1 MYKAFNFLFIILIFF
16 FFFNIYN
23 FYISG
28 VNLKTINFN
37 RQNIERIISEKLPNV
52 PILDN
57 DTKNVIEFT
66 NSLSNENNN
75 NKTRSFWKLLKIK

>member
-16 FFFNIYN
+16 FFFIIYN
-23 FYISG
+23 FYKSG

-37 RQNIERIISEKLPNV
+37 RQNIERIISEKLLNV

-57 DTKNVIEFT
+57 DTKNVIEFN

-75 NKTRSFWKLLKIK
+75 NKPRSFWKLLKIK

>member
-57 DTKNVIEFT
+57 DTKNVIEFN

-75 NKTRSFWKLLKIK
+75 NKPRSFWKLLKIK

>member
-23 FYISG
+23 FYKSG

-37 RQNIERIISEKLPNV
+37 RQNIERIISEKLLNV

-57 DTKNVIEFT
+57 DTKNVIEFN

-75 NKTRSFWKLLKIK
+75 NKPRSFWKLLKIK

>member
-16 FFFNIYN
+16 FFFIIYN
-23 FYISG
+23 FYKSG

-37 RQNIERIISEKLPNV
+37 RQNIERIISEKLLNV

-57 DTKNVIEFT
+57 DTKNVIEFN

-75 NKTRSFWKLLKIK
+75 DKPRSFWKLLKIK